1 VEVDCKYA
9 YAGLLKNE
17 VGGFN
22 IKIQHKFS
30 EEALAVLKQQAGRE
44 QSEWEEGEQHGE
56 ERGER
61 SEKEQER
68 KGRERVLEM
77 EEE

>member
-22 IKIQHKFS
+22 IKIQHCFS
-30 EEALAVLKQQAGRE
+30 AEVLSTLGKDAE
-44 QSEWEEGEQHGE
+44 M
-56 ERGER
+56 
-61 SEKEQER
+61 
-68 KGRERVLEM
+68 EM
-77 EEE
+77 EE